1 MARRRVKSGFEYAA
15 AFGVLLLLTPIAC
28 YVSYRLGKIVGRMSR

>member
-1 MARRRVKSGFEYAA
+1 
-15 AFGVLLLLTPIAC
+15 VLLLLTPIAC